1 MVPDERAMAEIIGF
15 SQHVRESDAQGI
27 EDDNM
32 EISDQNGQ
40 AIQGFK
46 ARKH

>member
-1 MVPDERAMAEIIGF
+1 MAEIICF
-15 SQHVRESDAQGI
+15 SQHVREGDAQGI

-40 AIQGFK
+40 AIQGT
-46 ARKH
+46 RI